1 MFKKTLIAVA
11 LVGLSANALAVDV
24 QTSSAATKK
33 FGSEA
38 LTTGLFANDGTVLTL
53 APVVLSSGAEY
64 SAGDIVTV
72 TITGGEFA
80 APGYTLVDTTPAGQS
95 TVTFGLLSK
104 TATKLIFRVTA
115 IADGA
120 LKTTIGN
127 KFTLKPAGGSSFVK
141 LSSVAA
147 GSKVVVTANAETSTG
162 IALDTTAKDS
172 HEVGAVLAQHSLS
185 VNPVMAAVVDVT
197 KDRKAFV
204 DPAKA
209 TFAVNHTFTAV
220 DQASMPGTANTIV
233 VKGDFSAFKNKD
245 GILGKLSDGAVD
257 AVVAADG
264 QSATLTYL
272 AAAPADKTLTFT
284 VPADDNPAAV
294 VIPTSSYTVEMNI
307 TEATKS
313 VALSAVDA
321 GAFTLNGASVDV
333 PYMPYGSGVE
343 QFLWVTNKG
352 NQAGDIKV
360 TAFDQAGKAYGPF
373 TLGSSTKGLKKLDAA
388 LKTELVKAGLNE
400 ATSPRVALNVTVNA
414 PAADITVYAAYKAV
428 AADDRLTVPT
438 VSLNNDN

>member
-72 TITGGEFA
+72 TMTGGEFA

-115 IADGA
+115 IADGT

-127 KFTLKPAGGSSFVK
+127 KFTLTPAGGSSFVK

-209 TFAVNHTFTAV
+209 TFAVNHTFTVV

-264 QSATLTYL
+264 QSATLTY
-272 AAAPADKTLTFT
+272 AAAPADKTLTFM
-284 VPADDNPAAV
+284 VPAFDNAAAV
-294 VIPTSSYTVEMNI
+294 VIPTSSYTAEMNI
-307 TEATKS
+307 TEATKA
-313 VALSAVDA
+313 VTLSAVDA

-352 NQAGDIKV
+352 NQVGDVKV
-360 TAFDQAGKAYGPF
+360 TAFDQTGKAYGPF
-373 TLGSSTKGLKKLDAA
+373 NLGSSAKGLKKLDAA
-388 LKTELVKAGLNE
+388 LKTALVGAGLNE
-400 ATSPRVALNVTVNA
+400 ATSPRVALNVTINA
-414 PAADITVYAAYKAV
+414 PSADITVYAAYKAV

-438 VSLNNDN
+438 VSLNKDF